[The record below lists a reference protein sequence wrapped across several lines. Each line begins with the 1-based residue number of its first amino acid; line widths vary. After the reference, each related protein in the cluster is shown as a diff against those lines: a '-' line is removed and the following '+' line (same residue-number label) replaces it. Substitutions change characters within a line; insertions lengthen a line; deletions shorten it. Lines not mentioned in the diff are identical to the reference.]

1 MPNSNPIRPRLSI
14 VFLNYNRL
22 QETTQ
27 TLEQLSAIIGPR
39 NDVEIIAVD
48 NGSTDGTA
56 EYLASRSDLLIP
68 VLLSGNEGIA
78 GYNVGFEKACGE
90 YILVLDDDSCPADA
104 VALDNALSILDS
116 RPSIGIVAC
125 RIENP
130 DGTLQS
136 SWNLPV
142 NHDHAGASMSFIG
155 CGFFI
160 RSQLFREIGW
170 YPGEFFLY
178 QNEMEVAI
186 RVGLRGMGIL
196 YEPACRV
203 IHRGQPAQRPNY
215 RRIFYPTR
223 NTLWIIRR
231 YFPLHE
237 AIYMSISRLFIG
249 LGRALWFRQFRG
261 FLHGAWEGL
270 TEPIQRVHLSPAQ
283 HQDLAPFRRQNSLIH
298 QLLRLTQ

>member
-1 MPNSNPIRPRLSI
+1 MPNSNAIRPRLSI
-14 VFLNYNRL
+14 VLLNHNRL
-22 QETTQ
+22 RETTQ
-27 TLEQLSAIIGPR
+27 TLEKLGEIIDTR
-39 NDVEIIAVD
+39 DDVEIIAVD

-56 EYLASRSDLLIP
+56 EYLASQSDFLIP

-90 YILVLDDDSCPADA
+90 HILVLDDDSCPADA
-104 VALDNALSILDS
+104 LTLDSALSILDT

-125 RIENP
+125 RIENS

-142 NHDHAGASMSFIG
+142 EHGHPDTSMSFIG

-160 RSQLFREIGW
+160 RRRLFREIGW

-178 QNEMEVAI
+178 QNEVEVAI
-186 RVGLRGMGIL
+186 RARLRGMKIQ

-203 IHRGQPAQRPNY
+203 IHRGQPALRPNY

-237 AIYMSISRLFIG
+237 AIYMSLSRLFIG
-249 LGRALWFRQFRG
+249 LGRALWFRQLRG
-261 FLHGAWEGL
+261 FLRGAREGL
-270 TEPIQRVHLSPAQ
+270 AKPIQRVHLPPDL
-283 HQDLAPFRRQNSLIH
+283 HRDLAPFRRQNSLFH
-298 QLLRLTQ
+298 QLLRLS